1 MDQLPYPCPAE
12 GALVTL
18 LHPYGID
25 AWSRQQA
32 VDALEKGRVAVLP
45 IVLSEVQTQAYFPPQ
60 GPVHVSSR
68 SPLCCELWLTP

>member
-1 MDQLPYPCPAE
+1 MDQPPYPCPAE

-32 VDALEKGRVAVLP
+32 VVTLGIRESSSP
-45 IVLSEVQTQAYFPPQ
+45 AYC
-60 GPVHVSSR
+60 
-68 SPLCCELWLTP
+68 PL